1 MYEYKFVKLDLMSF
15 FGTRTK
21 NDYHDIVREHAME
34 GWRLLQV
41 LTPVTGTSYYELIFE
56 KEK

>member
-1 MYEYKFVKLDLMSF
+1 M
-15 FGTRTK
+15 GTRTK

-56 KEK
+56 KEKQVKNYG